1 MIKEIQVLDDLLLLK
16 RVSLKDELAFAELYN
31 RYRKK
36 VYTYAFKILKY
47 SDRAED
53 IVHEIFLT
61 IWQHNDLESIQN
73 LDAYLRVAT
82 RNQTLKLLRRQQ
94 LEIKSNKNMF
104 VAWQEV
110 HNETEQEILLH
121 DTSAQLIQGIAQ
133 LPPQQKKVYQLC
145 REEGLKYEEVAE
157 RLSISKL
164 TVKTHMQHALRFLR
178 TYLSSRTDIV
188 GLLLL
193 LKFFY

>member
-1 MIKEIQVLDDLLLLK
+1 MIKEIQALDDLLLLK

-36 VYTYAFKILKY
+36 VYSYSFKILKY
-47 SDRAED
+47 PDRAED
-53 IVHEIFLT
+53 IVHEVFLT
-61 IWQHNDLESIQN
+61 LWQHDNLESILN
-73 LDAYLRVAT
+73 LDAYLRVVT

-94 LEIKSNKNMF
+94 LELKSNKSMF

-121 DTSAQLIQGIAQ
+121 DTYAQLLQGVAQ

-157 RLSISKL
+157 QLSISRL

-178 TYLSSRTDIV
+178 AYLTSHTDVV

-193 LKFFY
+193 LNFFF

>member
-1 MIKEIQVLDDLLLLK
+1 MIKEIQHLDDLLLLK
-16 RVSLKDELAFAELYN
+16 RVSLRDELAFAELYN

-36 VYTYAFKILKY
+36 VYTYSFKILKY
-47 SDRAED
+47 PDRAED
-53 IVHEIFLT
+53 IVHEVFLKL
-61 IWQHNDLESIQN
+61 WQYNDLESILN
-73 LDAYLRVAT
+73 LDAYLRVVT

-94 LEIKSNKNMF
+94 LELKSNKNMF

-121 DTSAQLIQGIAQ
+121 DTYAQLLQGVAQ

-157 RLSISKL
+157 QLSISRL

-178 TYLSSRTDIV
+178 AYLTSHTDV
-188 GLLLL
+188 AGLLLL
-193 LKFFY
+193 LKFFF

>member
-1 MIKEIQVLDDLLLLK
+1 MIKEIQHLDDLLLLK

-36 VYTYAFKILKY
+36 VYTYSFKILKY
-47 SDRAED
+47 ADRAED
-53 IVHEIFLT
+53 IVHEVFLT
-61 IWQHNDLESIQN
+61 LWQHDNLESILN
-73 LDAYLRVAT
+73 LDAYLRVVT

-94 LEIKSNKNMF
+94 LELKSNNNMF

-121 DTSAQLIQGIAQ
+121 DTYAQLLQGVAQ

-157 RLSISKL
+157 QLSISRL

-178 TYLSSRTDIV
+178 AYLSSHTDVV

-193 LKFFY
+193 LKFFF

>member
-1 MIKEIQVLDDLLLLK
+1 MIKEIQVLDDLSLLK
-16 RVSLKDELAFAELYN
+16 RVFLKDELAFAELYN

-36 VYTYAFKILKY
+36 VYSYSLKILKY
-47 SDRAED
+47 PDRAED
-53 IVHEIFLT
+53 IVHEVFLT
-61 IWQHNDLESIQN
+61 LWQQDNLASILN
-73 LDAYLRVAT
+73 LDAYLKVVT

-94 LEIKSNKNMF
+94 LELKSNKNMF

-121 DTSAQLIQGIAQ
+121 DTYEQLRNGVEQ

-157 RLSISKL
+157 QLSISRL

-178 TYLSSRTDIV
+178 AYLTSHTDVV
-188 GLLLL
+188 GFLILTI
-193 LKFFY
+193 FFY

>member
-1 MIKEIQVLDDLLLLK
+1 MIKEIHALEDLALLK
-16 RVSLKDELAFAELYN
+16 RVSLRDEQAFAELYN

-36 VYTYAFKILKY
+36 VYTYSFKILKY
-47 SDRAED
+47 PDRAED
-53 IVHEIFLT
+53 IVHEVFLT
-61 IWQHNDLESIQN
+61 LWQYDNLESILN
-73 LDAYLRVAT
+73 LDAYLRVVA

-94 LEIKSNKNMF
+94 LELKSNKNMF
-104 VAWQEV
+104 VEWQEV

-121 DTSAQLIQGIAQ
+121 DTYAQLSQGVAQ

-157 RLSISKL
+157 QLSISRL

-178 TYLSSRTDIV
+178 AYLTSHTDVV
-188 GLLLL
+188 GLFLL
-193 LKFFY
+193 LKIFY

>member
-1 MIKEIQVLDDLLLLK
+1 MIKEIQVLDDLSLLK
-16 RVSLKDELAFAELYN
+16 RVFLKDELAFAELYN

-36 VYTYAFKILKY
+36 VYSYSLKILKY
-47 SDRAED
+47 PDRAED
-53 IVHEIFLT
+53 IVHEVFLT
-61 IWQHNDLESIQN
+61 LWQQDNLASILN
-73 LDAYLRVAT
+73 LDAYLKVVT

-94 LEIKSNKNMF
+94 LELKSNKNMF

-121 DTSAQLIQGIAQ
+121 DTYEQLRNGVEQ

-157 RLSISKL
+157 QLSISRL

-178 TYLSSRTDIV
+178 AYLTSHTDVV
-188 GLLLL
+188 GFLILTS
-193 LKFFY
+193 FFY

>member
-1 MIKEIQVLDDLLLLK
+1 MIEEIQLLDDLLLLK

-36 VYTYAFKILKY
+36 VYTYSLKILKY
-47 SDRAED
+47 PDRAED
-53 IVHEIFLT
+53 IVHEVFLT
-61 IWQHNDLESIQN
+61 LWQHDDLESISN
-73 LDAYLRVAT
+73 LDAYLRVVT
-82 RNQTLKLLRRQQ
+82 RNKTLKLLKRQQ
-94 LEIKSNKNMF
+94 LELKSNKNMF

-121 DTSAQLIQGIAQ
+121 DTYEQLLQGVAQ

-157 RLSISKL
+157 QLSISRL

-178 TYLSSRTDIV
+178 AYLTSHTDV
-188 GLLLL
+188 VVLLLL
-193 LKFFY
+193 LSFY

>member
-1 MIKEIQVLDDLLLLK
+1 MIKEIQHLDDLLLLK

-36 VYTYAFKILKY
+36 VYTYSLKILKY
-47 SDRAED
+47 PDRAED
-53 IVHEIFLT
+53 IVHEVFLT
-61 IWQHNDLESIQN
+61 LWQHDDLSSILN
-73 LDAYLRVAT
+73 IDAYLRIVT

-94 LEIKSNKNMF
+94 LELKSNKTMF
-104 VAWQEV
+104 VSWQEV

-121 DTSAQLIQGIAQ
+121 DTYAQLLQGVAQ

-145 REEGLKYEEVAE
+145 RDEGLKYEEVAE
-157 RLSISKL
+157 QLSISRL

-178 TYLSSRTDIV
+178 TYLTQHTDVV

>member
-1 MIKEIQVLDDLLLLK
+1 MIKKTQGLDDLLLLK

-36 VYTYAFKILKY
+36 VYTYSLKILKY
-47 SDRAED
+47 PDKSED
-53 IVHEIFLT
+53 IVHEVFLA
-61 IWQHNDLESIQN
+61 IWHHGDLESIQN
-73 LDAYLRVAT
+73 LDAYLRITT

-94 LEIKSNKNMF
+94 LELKSNKSMF

-110 HNETEQEILLH
+110 HNETEQEILLN
-121 DTSAQLIQGIAQ
+121 DTYAQLLQGIAK

-157 RLSISKL
+157 QLSISRL

-178 TYLSSRTDIV
+178 AYLSSRTDVV

>member
-1 MIKEIQVLDDLLLLK
+1 MIKETQGLDDLLLLK

-36 VYTYAFKILKY
+36 VYSYSFKILKY

-53 IVHEIFLT
+53 IVHEVFLT
-61 IWQHNDLESIQN
+61 LWQHSNLESILN

-82 RNQTLKLLRRQQ
+82 RNHALKLLRRQK
-94 LEIKSNKNMF
+94 LELKSNQSMF
-104 VAWQEV
+104 VAWQDV

-121 DTSAQLIQGIAQ
+121 DTNAQLVQGISK

-145 REEGLKYEEVAE
+145 REEGLKYEEAAE
-157 RLSISKL
+157 QLSISRL

-178 TYLSSRTDIV
+178 AYLTQHTDVV